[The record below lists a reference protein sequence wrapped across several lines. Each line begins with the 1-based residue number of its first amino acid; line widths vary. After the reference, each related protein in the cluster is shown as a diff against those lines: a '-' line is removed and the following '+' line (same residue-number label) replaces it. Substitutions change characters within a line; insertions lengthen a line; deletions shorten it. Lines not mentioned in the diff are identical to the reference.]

1 MKIVV
6 VGANHAGTACI
17 NTMLDNYKGNEV
29 VVFDSNSNISFLGCG
44 MALWIGGQI
53 AGSDGLFYSSKEKL
67 EAKGAKIHMETGVTN
82 IDFDKKIV
90 YATGKD
96 GKKYEESYDKL
107 VLSTGSLPIDLP
119 IVGKEL
125 ENVQYVKLF
134 QNAQE
139 VIDNSVDEALA
150 GFATKVEVILHA
162 DQSLEVIDN
171 GRGMPVDIHP
181 TEGVSGVEV
190 ILTKL
195 HAGGKFSNK
204 NYEFAGGLHGVGI
217 SVVNALSERVD
228 IQVKRNGE
236 VYKIAFENGVKVEE
250 LEVIGTCG
258 RRTTGTTVHFKP
270 NPKYFDSKNF
280 SVSRLR
286 HLLRAKAVLCS
297 GLEIKF
303 VDKVN
308 NTEDVWCYQDGLSDY
323 LTEAVN
329 GFETLPE
336 KPFVG
341 EFKGST
347 EAVSWALLWLPE
359 GGELIAESYV
369 NLIPTVQGGTHVNG
383 LRQGLLNAMT
393 EYCEFRNKLPRG
405 VKLTADDIWDR
416 CAYILSLKMQDAQF
430 AGQTKERLSSRQ
442 SAVFVAGV
450 LKDAFSLWLN
460 QNVQDADRLAEMAIS
475 SAQRR
480 LNAAKKVVR
489 KKLVS
494 GPALPGKLAD
504 CASQNLEKTEL
515 FLVEGDSAGGSA
527 KQARDREYQAILP
540 LRGKIL
546 NTWEVASDQVLGS
559 TEIHDIAVAL
569 GIDPDNEDLSQLRY
583 GKVCILAD
591 ADSDGL
597 HIATLLCALFLR
609 HFPKLVQ
616 DGHVYVAMP
625 PLYRIDLGKEV
636 FYALDE
642 SEKEAILE
650 RLKGKKGTLN
660 VQRFKGLG
668 EMDPSQL
675 RETTM
680 DPNTRR
686 LVQLTYELGEDQGAE
701 TLELM
706 DMLLAKKRAEDRKNW
721 LQTNGDQVDLT
732 V

>member
-1 MKIVV
+1 MTTNYSAQEITVLKDLEPVQIRP
-6 VGANHAGTACI
+6 GMYTDTTRPNH
-17 NTMLDNYKGNEV
+17 L
-29 VVFDSNSNISFLGCG
+29 
-44 MALWIGGQI
+44 
-53 AGSDGLFYSSKEKL
+53 
-67 EAKGAKIHMETGVTN
+67 
-82 IDFDKKIV
+82 
-90 YATGKD
+90 
-96 GKKYEESYDKL
+96 
-107 VLSTGSLPIDLP
+107 
-119 IVGKEL
+119 
-125 ENVQYVKLF
+125 
-134 QNAQE
+134 AQE

-569 GIDPDNEDLSQLRY
+569 GIDPDDNEDLSQLRY

-642 SEKEAILE
+642 NEKEAILE

-686 LVQLTYELGEDQGAE
+686 LVQLTYDLEEDQGAA

-721 LQTNGDQVDLT
+721 LQTNGDQVDLI

>member
-1 MKIVV
+1 MTTNYS
-6 VGANHAGTACI
+6 ANEITV
-17 NTMLDNYKGNEV
+17 LKDLEPV
-29 VVFDSNSNISFLGCG
+29 QLRPG
-44 MALWIGGQI
+44 MYTDTTRPNHL
-53 AGSDGLFYSSKEKL
+53 
-67 EAKGAKIHMETGVTN
+67 
-82 IDFDKKIV
+82 
-90 YATGKD
+90 
-96 GKKYEESYDKL
+96 
-107 VLSTGSLPIDLP
+107 
-119 IVGKEL
+119 
-125 ENVQYVKLF
+125 
-134 QNAQE
+134 AQE

-150 GFATKVEVILHA
+150 GFATKIEVILHK
-162 DQSLEVIDN
+162 DQSIEVTDN

-181 TEGVSGVEV
+181 VEKVSGVEV
-190 ILTKL
+190 ILSKL

-204 NYEFAGGLHGVGI
+204 NYTFSGGLHGVGI

-228 IQVKRNGE
+228 VTVKRNGE
-236 VYKIAFENGVKVEE
+236 VYKIAFENGKKVED
-250 LEVIGTCG
+250 LTIIGTCG

-270 NPKYFDSKNF
+270 NPKYFDSEKF

-303 VDKVN
+303 IDKVN
-308 NTEDVWCYQDGLSDY
+308 NTEDTWLYQDGLNDY
-323 LTEAVN
+323 LMEAVN
-329 GFETLPE
+329 GLVTLPE
-336 KPFVG
+336 QPFIG
-341 EFKGST
+341 EFKGEK

-359 GGELIAESYV
+359 GGELIGESYV
-369 NLIPTVQGGTHVNG
+369 NLIPTALGGTHVNG
-383 LRQGLLNAMT
+383 LRQGLLDAMR
-393 EYCEFRNKLPRG
+393 EFCEFRNLLPRG
-405 VKLTADDIWDR
+405 VKLTADDLWDR
-416 CAYILSLKMQDAQF
+416 CAYVLSLKMQDPQF

-442 SAVFVAGV
+442 SAVFIGGV
-450 LKDAFSLWLN
+450 VKDAFSLWLN
-460 QNVQDADRLAEMAIS
+460 QNVQTAELLADMAIS

-480 LNAAKKVVR
+480 LRAAKKVVR

-504 CASQNLEKTEL
+504 CSSQDLNLTEL

-527 KQARDREYQAILP
+527 KQAREREYQAILP

-546 NTWEVASDQVLGS
+546 NTWEVSSEQVLGS
-559 TEIHDIAVAL
+559 EEVHNIAVAL
-569 GIDPDNEDLSQLRY
+569 GIDPDNDDLSQLRY

-609 HFPKLVQ
+609 HFPKLVEQ
-616 DGHVYVAMP
+616 GHVYVAMP

-642 SEKEAILE
+642 SEKEAILD
-650 RLKGKKGTLN
+650 RLKGKKGKPN

-668 EMDPSQL
+668 EMNPMQL

-686 LVQLTYELGEDQGAE
+686 LVQLTFEAQGEESQE
-701 TLELM
+701 TMETM

-721 LQTNGDQVDLT
+721 LQAKGDQVDLS

>member
-1 MKIVV
+1 MTTNYS
-6 VGANHAGTACI
+6 ANEITV
-17 NTMLDNYKGNEV
+17 LKDLEPV
-29 VVFDSNSNISFLGCG
+29 QLRPG
-44 MALWIGGQI
+44 MYTDTTRPNHL
-53 AGSDGLFYSSKEKL
+53 
-67 EAKGAKIHMETGVTN
+67 
-82 IDFDKKIV
+82 
-90 YATGKD
+90 
-96 GKKYEESYDKL
+96 
-107 VLSTGSLPIDLP
+107 
-119 IVGKEL
+119 
-125 ENVQYVKLF
+125 
-134 QNAQE
+134 AQE

-150 GFATKVEVILHA
+150 GFATKIEVILHK
-162 DQSLEVIDN
+162 DQSIEVTDN

-181 TEGVSGVEV
+181 VEKVSGVEV
-190 ILTKL
+190 IMSKL

-204 NYEFAGGLHGVGI
+204 NYTFSGGLHGVGI

-228 IQVKRNGE
+228 VTVKRNGE
-236 VYKIAFENGVKVEE
+236 VYKIAFENGQKVED
-250 LEVIGTCG
+250 LTVIGTCG

-270 NPKYFDSKNF
+270 NPKYFDSEKF

-303 VDKVN
+303 IDKVN
-308 NTEDVWCYQDGLSDY
+308 DTEDTWLYQDGLNDY
-323 LTEAVN
+323 LMEAIN
-329 GFETLPE
+329 GLVTLPE
-336 KPFVG
+336 QPFIG
-341 EFKGST
+341 EFKGEK

-359 GGELIAESYV
+359 GGELIGESYV
-369 NLIPTVQGGTHVNG
+369 NLIPTALGGTHVNG
-383 LRQGLLNAMT
+383 LRQGLLDAMR
-393 EYCEFRNKLPRG
+393 EFCEFRNLLPRG
-405 VKLTADDIWDR
+405 VKLTADDLWDR
-416 CAYILSLKMQDAQF
+416 CAYVLSLKMQDPQF

-442 SAVFVAGV
+442 SAVFIGGV
-450 LKDAFSLWLN
+450 VKDAFSLWLN
-460 QNVQDADRLAEMAIS
+460 QNVQTAELLADMAIS

-480 LNAAKKVVR
+480 LRAAKKVVR

-504 CASQNLEKTEL
+504 CSSQDLNLTEL

-527 KQARDREYQAILP
+527 KQAREREYQAILP

-546 NTWEVASDQVLGS
+546 NTWEVSPEQVLAS
-559 TEIHDIAVAL
+559 QEVHDIAVAL
-569 GIDPDNEDLSQLRY
+569 GIDPDNDDLSQLRY

-609 HFPKLVQ
+609 HFPKLVEQ
-616 DGHVYVAMP
+616 GHVYVAMP

-642 SEKEAILE
+642 SEKEAILD
-650 RLKGKKGTLN
+650 RLKGKKGKPN

-668 EMDPSQL
+668 EMNPMQL

-686 LVQLTYELGEDQGAE
+686 LVQLTFETQGEESQE
-701 TLELM
+701 TMETM

-721 LQTNGDQVDLT
+721 LQAKGDQVDLA